1 MYAENHLPGVAEMS
15 LVLALKIQTGS
26 DLAMCMMPCVPIFL
40 STEKYFPLPFS
51 SFLLFIGR
59 ETSFQYSF

>member
-15 LVLALKIQTGS
+15 LIPALKTQTGS
-26 DLAMCMMPCVPIFL
+26 DLATCMMPYVPIFL

-51 SFLLFIGR
+51 SFLSVIHR
-59 ETSFQYSF
+59 